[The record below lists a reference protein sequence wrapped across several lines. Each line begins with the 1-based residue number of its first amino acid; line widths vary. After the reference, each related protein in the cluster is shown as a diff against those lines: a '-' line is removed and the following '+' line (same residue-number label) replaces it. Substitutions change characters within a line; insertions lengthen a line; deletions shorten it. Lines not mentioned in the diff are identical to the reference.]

1 MGRRRRR
8 RDAAKEAQWRRHL
21 AEQRTSGLSVRG
33 YCQRHDLRE
42 AAFYRWKRT
51 IRKRDIEG
59 SSAPAI
65 PADKPAAP
73 SVFAEVIVREAP
85 AGSAA
90 ADCEETRDAALL
102 VEFPCGARVR
112 LGRGFDA
119 AAFARAA
126 RALLDVGAVR
136 C

>member
-1 MGRRRRR
+1 V
-8 RDAAKEAQWRRHL
+8 KEALWRRHL
-21 AEQRTSGLSVRG
+21 SEQRASGLSVRG

-51 IRKRDIEG
+51 IRERDAECA
-59 SSAPAI
+59 SAPAAI
-65 PADKPAAP
+65 PAIKSAAP
-73 SVFAEVIVREAP
+73 AGFAEVVVCE
-85 AGSAA
+85 AA
-90 ADCEETRDAALL
+90 AISEASDCEEPSGAGLL

-112 LGRGFDA
+112 LGRGFDG

-126 RALLDVGAVR
+126 RALLDAER